1 MKLSEA
7 LKSIRKN
14 VGTVD
19 MNKSDI
25 AKPTEF
31 LSTGSYAVNRIL
43 SGNIYNGFSVGRIT
57 TIAGESQSG
66 KSLLVA
72 NTIIEAIKNDKVDVV
87 YYYDTEGGA
96 LVNYIESSGI
106 DMSKIQYIPI
116 KSLETCGAKMINLF
130 EELCKIR
137 EEYNKDP
144 ENNDNLRSL
153 VVLDSIGGL
162 STDKLIA
169 DSEKKDTMI
178 PDMGQAAKTR
188 NNLMRGL
195 IMRVPMSGS
204 TLLIVNHVFD
214 DPSAGMFGVSKI
226 KNMAGGKGV
235 EYSSHCV
242 LQCEKLL
249 VKSANDDYETGF
261 EEKNDPATGFYKGN
275 RLSFF
280 VRKSRIVQ
288 PFNQANIYLSLKYGY
303 NKWDGL
309 IEPAIEM
316 GFIEKVHGGYIV
328 KSYSDKKV
336 SKKEI
341 LTNDAIWE
349 TFIDEFNKKSME
361 QLGYSNS
368 TSKEIDEMMKEEGL

>member
-214 DPSAGMFGVSKI
+214 DPSAGMFGISKI

-261 EEKNDPATGFYKGN
+261 EDKNDPATGFYKGN

-288 PFNQANIYLSLKYGY
+288 PFNQTNIYLSLKYGY

-316 GFIEKVHGGYIV
+316 GFIEKVHGGYVV

>member
-162 STDKLIA
+162 STDKLIT

-261 EEKNDPATGFYKGN
+261 EDKNDPATGFYKGN

-288 PFNQANIYLSLKYGY
+288 PFNQTNIYLSLKYGY

>member
-249 VKSANDDYETGF
+249 VKSSNDDYETGF

-316 GFIEKVHGGYIV
+316 GFIEKDTEDM
-328 KSYSDKKV
+328 S
-336 SKKEI
+336 
-341 LTNDAIWE
+341 
-349 TFIDEFNKKSME
+349 
-361 QLGYSNS
+361 
-368 TSKEIDEMMKEEGL
+368 

>member
-72 NTIIEAIKNDKVDVV
+72 NTIIEAIKNNKVDVV

>member
-214 DPSAGMFGVSKI
+214 DPSAGMFGISKI

-261 EEKNDPATGFYKGN
+261 EDKNDPATGFYKGN

-288 PFNQANIYLSLKYGY
+288 PFNQTNIYLSLKYGY